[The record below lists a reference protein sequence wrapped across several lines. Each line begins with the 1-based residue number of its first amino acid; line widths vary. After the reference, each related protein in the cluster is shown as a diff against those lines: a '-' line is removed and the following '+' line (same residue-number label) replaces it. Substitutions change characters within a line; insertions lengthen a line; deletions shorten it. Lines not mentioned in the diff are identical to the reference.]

1 LANLAN
7 EIVKKFLS
15 MSISELISTGDILE
29 ESFDE
34 KHLQA
39 TFKNTQ
45 AFNFFNSRNWAN
57 SLDSRYNNA
66 PIAIDWNWGANKAN
80 LYLDKNYTLNITIK
94 DEDTIDFFYS
104 IAVENSSSSEIYPEG
119 NYKNYQ
125 RIYIPPEATVLRV
138 SGMEENDYSTYKESG
153 FKVIAGWFNTPI
165 LSTNTLEIGYRIQR
179 DADSV
184 NFPIKIQEQNAFL
197 NLNLFKQP
205 GEKRHAYRIDLTYPS
220 TWSLESSGDLNSISN
235 QLSGRFELN
244 KDLTFPI
251 VWKIPN

>member
-1 LANLAN
+1 MHSEFTPGSAQKATFLANLAN

-80 LYLDKNYTLNITIK
+80 LYL
-94 DEDTIDFFYS
+94 
-104 IAVENSSSSEIYPEG
+104 
-119 NYKNYQ
+119 
-125 RIYIPPEATVLRV
+125 
-138 SGMEENDYSTYKESG
+138 
-153 FKVIAGWFNTPI
+153 
-165 LSTNTLEIGYRIQR
+165 
-179 DADSV
+179 
-184 NFPIKIQEQNAFL
+184 
-197 NLNLFKQP
+197 
-205 GEKRHAYRIDLTYPS
+205 
-220 TWSLESSGDLNSISN
+220 
-235 QLSGRFELN
+235 
-244 KDLTFPI
+244 
-251 VWKIPN
+251 